1 LIPLKLLAWLNLTR
15 SQKDGVSVRP
25 GDIRKYLNDVVNLSN
40 LLSPQLKVGLA
51 LRISADLKEFIA
63 RVTVDEHPDF
73 AQVKGRLVLVYG
85 LE

>member
-1 LIPLKLLAWLNLTR
+1 MIPLKLLAWLNLTR

-40 LLSPQLKVGLA
+40 LLSPQLKVGLV
-51 LRISADLKEFIA
+51 LRISVDLKEFIA

-73 AQVKGRLVLVYG
+73 LKLKGVWY
-85 LE
+85 

>member
-1 LIPLKLLAWLNLTR
+1 MIPLKLLAWLNLTR

-63 RVTVDEHPDF
+63 RVTADEHPDF
-73 AQVKGRLVLVYG
+73 AQVKGRLVLAYG

>member
-1 LIPLKLLAWLNLTR
+1 MIPLKLLAWLNLTR

-63 RVTVDEHPDF
+63 RVNVDEYPDF
-73 AQVKGRLVLVYG
+73 AQVKGRLVLAYG

>member
-1 LIPLKLLAWLNLTR
+1 MIPLKLLAWLNLTR

-63 RVTVDEHPDF
+63 RVKVD
-73 AQVKGRLVLVYG
+73 AS
-85 LE
+85 

>member
-1 LIPLKLLAWLNLTR
+1 MIPLKLLAWLNLTR

-40 LLSPQLKVGLA
+40 LLSPQLKVSLA

-63 RVTVDEHPDF
+63 RVTVDEHLDF
-73 AQVKGRLVLVYG
+73 AQVKGRLVLAYG